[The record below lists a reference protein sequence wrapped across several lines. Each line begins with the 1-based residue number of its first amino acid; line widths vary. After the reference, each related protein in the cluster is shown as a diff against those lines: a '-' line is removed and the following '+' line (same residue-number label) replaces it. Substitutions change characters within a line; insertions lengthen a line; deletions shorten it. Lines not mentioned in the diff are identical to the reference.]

1 MEIRQLYIHTRY
13 SLFSQIIAHKGII
26 HTFDSLVHG
35 KALNFNNNVMQSCK
49 KFRNYIQLLHT
60 PSLNSVIYYYPRC
73 GYIPRGRRPS
83 GIFTPRVVINT
94 LFNEK
99 ECAIVVLL

>member
-1 MEIRQLYIHTRY
+1 MIRISIEYHRG
-13 SLFSQIIAHKGII
+13 IAL
-26 HTFDSLVHG
+26 TSWR
-35 KALNFNNNVMQSCK
+35 
-49 KFRNYIQLLHT
+49 KFRHQQGRDLYQKINYGKGYYVIHACANAQHNNIQLLHT

>member
-1 MEIRQLYIHTRY
+1 MTSHAMGLYYIKYY
-13 SLFSQIIAHKGII
+13 SKEY
-26 HTFDSLVHG
+26 D
-35 KALNFNNNVMQSCK
+35 N
-49 KFRNYIQLLHT
+49 IQLLHT

>member
-1 MEIRQLYIHTRY
+1 MLLARTETCNIYCSDH
-13 SLFSQIIAHKGII
+13 
-26 HTFDSLVHG
+26 DSM
-35 KALNFNNNVMQSCK
+35 NN
-49 KFRNYIQLLHT
+49 IQLLHT